1 MKRRIQLLRILTA
14 LTLSASIPGCVA
26 GERHAASDEPIRV
39 TGVGLSTPESVLHD
53 RVADVYLVS
62 NINGSPLVS
71 NINGSPLGKD
81 GNGFI
86 SRLAP
91 DGSLLELKWIDGA
104 ADGVTLHAP
113 KGMALKGDTLL
124 VADID
129 AVRLFD
135 RKSGDPIDTWTVTG
149 ATFLNGVAV
158 GSDGT
163 VYVTDSGFRA
173 GPGGFE
179 PSGSDAVHRFDPSGD
194 HAVLVSGAALGAPN
208 GILILVDGTRVMFV
222 TFGSGRV
229 TLVHREDGTISGLP
243 APEAGQLDGVV
254 KTPGG
259 TFLMSSWEGGA
270 VYRLGPGGLYTAQ
283 VTDVDAPADIGL
295 DAVRNRLLIP
305 LFRANE
311 VLIVPL
317 DE

>member
-1 MKRRIQLLRILTA
+1 MQVRRVLTA
-14 LTLSASIPGCVA
+14 LASMAAVGACAID
-26 GERHAASDEPIRV
+26 ERQQASDDLIRV
-39 TGVGLSTPESVLHD
+39 ADVGLRSPESVLHD
-53 RVADVYLVS
+53 PVADVYLVS
-62 NINGSPLVS
+62 NINGSSLR
-71 NINGSPLGKD
+71 KD

-91 DGSLLELKWIDGA
+91 DGSVLQLKWIDGA
-104 ADGVTLHAP
+104 AAGVTLHAP
-113 KGMALKGDTLL
+113 KGLGLKGDTLL

-135 RKSGDPIDTWTVTG
+135 RKSGEAIGSWTVTG
-149 ATFLNGVAV
+149 ATFLNDIAV
-158 GSDGT
+158 GPDGT

-179 PSGSDAVHRFDPSGD
+179 PSGSDAVHRFDPSGE
-194 HAVLVSGAALGAPN
+194 HAVLVSGTALGGPN
-208 GILILVDGTRVMFV
+208 GILVDGNRVMFV

-229 TLVHREDGTISGLP
+229 TLVQREDGTISGLP

-254 KTPGG
+254 KTAGG

-270 VYRLGPGGLYTAQ
+270 VYRLGPGGLYTAEIAGL
-283 VTDVDAPADIGL
+283 DAPADIGL
-295 DAVRNRLLIP
+295 DAVRGRLLIP

-311 VLIVPL
+311 VLIAPL
-317 DE
+317 SE

>member
-1 MKRRIQLLRILTA
+1 MKQRIQLLRFLTA
-14 LTLSASIPGCVA
+14 LALLASLPGCVA

-53 RVADVYLVS
+53 RVADVY
-62 NINGSPLVS
+62 LVS

-129 AVRLFD
+129 VVRLFD

-149 ATFLNGVAV
+149 ATFLNDVAV
-158 GSDGT
+158 GFDGT

-173 GPGGFE
+173 GPAGFE

-194 HAVLVSGAALGAPN
+194 HAVLVSGAALGGPN
-208 GILILVDGTRVMFV
+208 GILVDGTRVMFV

-243 APEAGQLDGVV
+243 APQAGQLDGVV

-270 VYRLGPGGLYTAQ
+270 VYRLGPGGLYAAQ

-311 VLIVPL
+311 VLIIPL
-317 DE
+317 DD